1 MSPRDLF
8 GAALRGLGANKMRSL
23 LTMLGVAIGVGAV
36 IVLVAVGNGSG
47 KAVQSRLEAMGTN
60 LLTVS
65 TTGGGG
71 GGGFQRGQAG
81 PAAQQYSLTLND
93 AAALADDRLAPDVA
107 AVAPVMTSTGT
118 ATNGDVS
125 YTISQVIGTTPEYM
139 PATNTP
145 VGTGAS
151 FTQQDVDTSQRVIL
165 LGQTAATEL
174 FGRANAAVGQTMKLG
189 AVDFTVLGVLASKD
203 STGFNDPNATAIVPI
218 NTLRATQAGYGPLS
232 QIVVQAA
239 DKDKVDTA
247 QAEVT
252 QLLTARHQVPA
263 TTTSPFRITNSA
275 QILQTSQDTAATFTA
290 LLATVAAISLIVGG
304 IGVTNIML
312 VTVTERT
319 REIGIRKALGAR
331 RRAIL
336 GQFLIEAT
344 MLSLLGGAV
353 GVVAALIVSQFQLAG
368 VQPVLV
374 PSSILLAFGVSAA
387 VGLFFGSMP
396 AHRAAGLRPIDAL
409 RHE

>member
-1 MSPRDLF
+1 MSPRDLM
-8 GAALRGLGANKMRSL
+8 GAALRGLTANKLRSL
-23 LTMLGVAIGVGAV
+23 LTVLGVSIGVGAV

-47 KAVQSRLEAMGTN
+47 KAVQDRLEAMGTN

-71 GGGFQRGQAG
+71 GFLRGQAG
-81 PAAQQYSLTLND
+81 PANQQYSLTLDD
-93 AAALADDRLAPDVA
+93 ATALADKNLAPDISS
-107 AVAPVMTSTGT
+107 VAPVMTSSGT
-118 ATNGDVS
+118 ATNGDTS
-125 YTISQVIGTTPEYM
+125 YTVNQVIGTTPMYM

-145 VGTGAS
+145 VQIGSS
-151 FTQQDVDTSQRVIL
+151 FTQADVDTSQRVIL

-174 FGRANAAVGQTMKLG
+174 FTRPASAVGQTIKLG

-218 NTLRATQAGYGPLS
+218 STLRATQAGYGALN

-239 DKDKVDTA
+239 GQDRVDTA

-252 QLLTARHQVPA
+252 ELLTARHQVPA
-263 TTTSPFRITNSA
+263 EETSPFRITNSA

-290 LLATVAAISLIVGG
+290 LLATVAAISLVVGG

-331 RRAIL
+331 RRTIL

-344 MLSLLGGAV
+344 LLSLIGGAV
-353 GVVAALIVSQFQLAG
+353 GVGAALIVTRFQLAG

-374 PSSILLAFGVSAA
+374 PSSIGLALGVSAA

>member
-107 AVAPVMTSTGT
+107 AVAPVMTSSGT

-174 FGRANAAVGQTMKLG
+174 FGRANSAVGQTIKLG

-218 NTLRATQAGYGPLS
+218 NTLRAAQAGYGPLS
-232 QIVVQAA
+232 QIVIQAA

-331 RRAIL
+331 KRAIL

-344 MLSLLGGAV
+344 LLSLLGGAV
-353 GVVAALIVSQFQLAG
+353 GVIAALIVSRFQLAG

>member
-1 MSPRDLF
+1 MSPRDLM
-8 GAALRGLGANKMRSL
+8 GAALRGLTANKLRSL
-23 LTMLGVAIGVGAV
+23 LTVLGVSIGVGAV

-47 KAVQSRLEAMGTN
+47 KAVQARLEAMGTN

-71 GGGFQRGQAG
+71 GFLRGQAG
-81 PAAQQYSLTLND
+81 PASQQYSLTLND
-93 AAALADDRLAPDVA
+93 ASALADKRLAPDVA
-107 AVAPVMTSTGT
+107 SVAPVMTSSGT
-118 ATNGDVS
+118 ATNGDTS
-125 YTISQVIGTTPEYM
+125 YTVNQVIGTTPDYL

-145 VGTGAS
+145 VQIGQS
-151 FTQQDVDTSQRVIL
+151 FTQEDVDTSQRVIL
-165 LGQTAATEL
+165 LGQTAAIEL
-174 FGRANAAVGQTMKLG
+174 FTRPATAVGQTIKLG
-189 AVDFTVLGVLASKD
+189 AVDFTVRGVLASKD

-218 NTLRATQAGYGPLS
+218 TTLRATQAGYGALN

-239 DKDKVDTA
+239 DKDRVDTA

-263 TTTSPFRITNSA
+263 DQTSPFRITNSA

-290 LLATVAAISLIVGG
+290 LLATVAAISLVVGG

-331 RRAIL
+331 RRTIL

-344 MLSLLGGAV
+344 LLSLIGGAV
-353 GVVAALIVSQFQLAG
+353 GVAVALIVTRFQLAG

-374 PSSILLAFGVSAA
+374 PSSIGLALGVSAA

>member
-1 MSPRDLF
+1 MSPRDLM
-8 GAALRGLGANKMRSL
+8 GAALRGLSANKLRSL
-23 LTMLGVAIGVGAV
+23 LTVLGVSIGVGAV
-36 IVLVAVGNGSG
+36 IVLIAVGNGSG
-47 KAVQSRLEAMGTN
+47 KAVQDRLEAMGTN

-65 TTGGGG
+65 TTGG

-81 PAAQQYSLTLND
+81 PAAQQYSLTLAD
-93 AAALADDRLAPDVA
+93 ATALADNRLAPDVA
-107 AVAPVMTSTGT
+107 AVAPVMTSSGT
-118 ATNGDVS
+118 ATSGDTS
-125 YTISQVIGTTPEYM
+125 YTVNQVIGTTPEYM

-145 VGTGAS
+145 VGTGES
-151 FTQQDVDTSQRVIL
+151 FTQEDVDTSQRVIL
-165 LGQTAATEL
+165 LGQTTATEL
-174 FGRANAAVGQTMKLG
+174 FTRPASAVGQTIKLG
-189 AVDFTVLGVLASKD
+189 AVDFVVRGVLASKD

-218 NTLRATQAGYGPLS
+218 TTLRATQAGYGPLS

-239 DKDKVDTA
+239 DSTRVDTA

-252 QLLTARHQVPA
+252 ELLTARHQVPA
-263 TTTSPFRITNSA
+263 NQTSPFRITNSA

-290 LLATVAAISLIVGG
+290 LLATVAAISLVVGG

-331 RRAIL
+331 RRTIL

-344 MLSLLGGAV
+344 LLSLIGGAV
-353 GVVAALIVSQFQLAG
+353 GVGAALILTRFQLAG
-368 VQPVLV
+368 VEPVLV
-374 PSSILLAFGVSAA
+374 PSSIGLALGVSAA

>member
-8 GAALRGLGANKMRSL
+8 GAAMRGLGANKLRSL
-23 LTMLGVAIGVGAV
+23 LTVLGVSIGVGAV

-47 KAVQSRLEAMGTN
+47 KAVQDRLEAMGTN

-71 GGGFQRGQAG
+71 GFMRGQAG
-81 PAAQQYSLTLND
+81 PSAQQYALTMDD
-93 AAALADDRLAPDVA
+93 AQALADKQLAPDVA
-107 AVAPVMTSTGT
+107 SVAPVMTSTGT
-118 ATNGDVS
+118 ATNGDTS
-125 YTISQVIGTTPEYM
+125 YTVNQVIGTTPEYL

-145 VGTGAS
+145 IESGQT
-151 FTQQDVDTSQRVIL
+151 FTQQDVDTSQRVVL

-174 FGRANAAVGQTMKLG
+174 FGRPGSAVGQTIKLG
-189 AVDFTVLGVLASKD
+189 SVDFAVLGVLASKD
-203 STGFNDPNATAIVPI
+203 STGFSDPNAAVVVPI
-218 NTLRATQAGYGPLS
+218 STLRATQAGYGALN

-239 DKDKVDTA
+239 GKDRVDVA

-252 QLLTARHQVPA
+252 QLLTARHEVPA
-263 TTTSPFRITNSA
+263 DQTSPFRITNSA

-331 RRAIL
+331 RQAIL

-344 MLSLLGGAV
+344 LLSLIGGAV
-353 GVVAALIVSQFQLAG
+353 GVGAALIVSRFELAG

-374 PSSILLAFGVSAA
+374 PSSIALAFGVSAA

>member
-8 GAALRGLGANKMRSL
+8 GAALRGLSANKLRSL
-23 LTMLGVAIGVGAV
+23 LTVLGVSIGVGAV

-47 KAVQSRLEAMGTN
+47 KAVQDRLEAMGTN

-71 GGGFQRGQAG
+71 GFQRGQAG
-81 PAAQQYSLTLND
+81 PSAQQYSLTLED
-93 AAALADDRLAPDVA
+93 VAALGDENLAPDVA
-107 AVAPVMTSTGT
+107 SVAPVMTSSGT
-118 ATNGDVS
+118 ATSGDTS
-125 YTISQVIGTTPEYM
+125 YTVNQVIGTTPEYM

-145 VGTGAS
+145 VELGQS

-174 FGRANAAVGQTMKLG
+174 FGRPGTAVGQTIKLG
-189 AVDFTVLGVLASKD
+189 AVDFVVRGVLASKD
-203 STGFNDPNATAIVPI
+203 STGFSDPNATAIVPI
-218 NTLRATQAGYGPLS
+218 STLRATQAGYGALN

-239 DKDKVDTA
+239 DKDRVDLA

-252 QLLTARHQVPA
+252 QLLTARHDVSADQ
-263 TTTSPFRITNSA
+263 TSPFRITNSA

-290 LLATVAAISLIVGG
+290 LLATVAAISLVVGG

-331 RRAIL
+331 RRTIL

-344 MLSLLGGAV
+344 LLSLIGGAV
-353 GVVAALIVSQFQLAG
+353 GVGAALILTRFQLAG

-374 PSSILLAFGVSAA
+374 PSSIALALGVSAA

>member
-1 MSPRDLF
+1 MSPRDLM
-8 GAALRGLGANKMRSL
+8 GAALRGLTANKLRSL
-23 LTMLGVAIGVGAV
+23 LTVLGVSIGVGAV

-47 KAVQSRLEAMGTN
+47 KAVQQRLEAMGTN

-71 GGGFQRGQAG
+71 GFLRGRAG
-81 PAAQQYSLTLND
+81 PANQQYSLTLDD
-93 AAALADDRLAPDVA
+93 AAALADKRLAPDISS
-107 AVAPVMTSTGT
+107 VAPVMTSTGT
-118 ATNGDVS
+118 ATNGDTS
-125 YTISQVIGTTPEYM
+125 YTVDQVIGTTPQYL

-145 VGTGAS
+145 VQTGQS

-165 LGQTAATEL
+165 LGQTAASEL
-174 FGRANAAVGQTMKLG
+174 FGRPASAVGQTIKLG
-189 AVDFTVLGVLASKD
+189 AVDFVVRGVLASKD

-218 NTLRATQAGYGPLS
+218 NTLRATQAGYGALN

-239 DKDKVDTA
+239 DEDRVDTA

-252 QLLTARHQVPA
+252 QLLTARHEVPVDE
-263 TTTSPFRITNSA
+263 TSPFRITNSA

-290 LLATVAAISLIVGG
+290 LLATVAAISLVVGG

-331 RRAIL
+331 RRTIL

-344 MLSLLGGAV
+344 LLSLIGGAV
-353 GVVAALIVSQFQLAG
+353 GVAVALIVTRFQLAG

-374 PSSILLAFGVSAA
+374 PSSIGLALGVSAA

>member
-1 MSPRDLF
+1 MSPRDLM
-8 GAALRGLGANKMRSL
+8 GAALRGLTANKLRSL
-23 LTMLGVAIGVGAV
+23 LTVLGVSIGVGAV

-47 KAVQSRLEAMGTN
+47 KAVQDRLEAMGTN

-71 GGGFQRGQAG
+71 GFVRGQAG
-81 PAAQQYSLTLND
+81 PANQQYSLTLDD
-93 AAALADDRLAPDVA
+93 AAALADKNLAPDIA
-107 AVAPVMTSTGT
+107 SVAPVMTSSGT
-118 ATNGDVS
+118 ATNGDTS
-125 YTISQVIGTTPEYM
+125 YTVNQVIGTTPAYM

-145 VGTGAS
+145 VQIGSS
-151 FTQQDVDTSQRVIL
+151 FTQADVDTSQRVIL

-174 FGRANAAVGQTMKLG
+174 FTRPASAVGQTIKLG

-218 NTLRATQAGYGPLS
+218 TTLRATQAGYGALN

-239 DKDKVDTA
+239 GQDRVDTA

-263 TTTSPFRITNSA
+263 TETSPFRITNSA

-290 LLATVAAISLIVGG
+290 LLATVAAISLVVGG

-331 RRAIL
+331 RRTIL

-344 MLSLLGGAV
+344 LLSLIGGAV
-353 GVVAALIVSQFQLAG
+353 GVGAALIVTRFQLAG
-368 VQPVLV
+368 VEPALV
-374 PSSILLAFGVSAA
+374 PSSIGLALGVSAA

>member
-1 MSPRDLF
+1 MSPRDLM
-8 GAALRGLGANKMRSL
+8 GAALRGLTANKLRSL
-23 LTMLGVAIGVGAV
+23 LTVLGVSIGVGAV

-47 KAVQSRLEAMGTN
+47 KAVQDRLEAMGTN

-71 GGGFQRGQAG
+71 GFVRGQAG
-81 PAAQQYSLTLND
+81 PANQQYSLTLDD
-93 AAALADDRLAPDVA
+93 AAALTDKNLAPDVSS
-107 AVAPVMTSTGT
+107 VAPVMTSSGT
-118 ATNGDVS
+118 ATNGDTS
-125 YTISQVIGTTPEYM
+125 YTVNQVIGTTPAYL

-145 VGTGAS
+145 VQIGSS
-151 FTQQDVDTSQRVIL
+151 FTQADVDGSRRVIL

-174 FGRANAAVGQTMKLG
+174 FTRPANAVGQTIKLG

-218 NTLRATQAGYGPLS
+218 NTLRATQAGYGALS

-239 DKDKVDTA
+239 GQDRVDAA

-263 TTTSPFRITNSA
+263 TETSPFRITNSA

-290 LLATVAAISLIVGG
+290 LLATVAAISLVVGG

-331 RRAIL
+331 RRTVL

-344 MLSLLGGAV
+344 LLSLIGGAV
-353 GVVAALIVSQFQLAG
+353 GVGAALIVTRFQLAG

-374 PSSILLAFGVSAA
+374 PSSIGLALGVSAA

>member
-23 LTMLGVAIGVGAV
+23 LTVLGVAIGVGAV

-47 KAVQSRLEAMGTN
+47 KAVQQRLEAMGTN

-71 GGGFQRGQAG
+71 GFQRGQAG
-81 PAAQQYSLTLND
+81 PSAQQYSLTMAD
-93 AAALADDRLAPDVA
+93 ATALADKRLAPDVA

-118 ATNGDVS
+118 ATHGDVS
-125 YTISQVIGTTPEYM
+125 YTINQVIGTTPGYL

-145 VGTGAS
+145 VGTGQA
-151 FTQQDVDTSQRVIL
+151 FTQQDVDGSQRVIL

-174 FGRANAAVGQTMKLG
+174 FGRANAAVGQTIKLG

-203 STGFNDPNATAIVPI
+203 TTGFNDPNATAIVPI
-218 NTLRATQAGYGPLS
+218 STLRATQAGYGALS
-232 QIVVQAA
+232 QIVIQAA
-239 DKDKVDTA
+239 DKTTVSTA

-252 QLLTARHQVPA
+252 QLLTARHHVPA

-344 MLSLLGGAV
+344 LLSLIGGAV
-353 GVVAALIVSQFQLAG
+353 GVIAALIISRFQLAG

-374 PSSILLAFGVSAA
+374 PSSIALAFGVSAA

>member
-1 MSPRDLF
+1 MSPRDLM
-8 GAALRGLGANKMRSL
+8 GAALRGLNANKLRSL
-23 LTMLGVAIGVGAV
+23 LTILGVSIGVGAV

-71 GGGFQRGQAG
+71 GFLRGQAG
-81 PAAQQYSLTLND
+81 PSAQQYSLTLDD
-93 AAALADDRLAPDVA
+93 AGALADQRLAPDVS
-107 AVAPVMTSTGT
+107 AVAPVMTSSGT
-118 ATNGDVS
+118 ATNGDTS
-125 YTISQVIGTTPEYM
+125 YTVNQVIGTTPTYL

-145 VGTGAS
+145 VQLGQS

-174 FGRANAAVGQTMKLG
+174 FTRPASAVGQTIKLG
-189 AVDFTVLGVLASKD
+189 AVDFVVRGVLASKD
-203 STGFNDPNATAIVPI
+203 STGFTDPNATAIVPI
-218 NTLRATQAGYGPLS
+218 STLRATQAGYGPLN

-239 DKDKVDTA
+239 NENRVDTA

-263 TTTSPFRITNSA
+263 SQTSPFRITNSA
-275 QILQTSQDTAATFTA
+275 QILQTSQDTAKTFTA
-290 LLATVAAISLIVGG
+290 LLATVAAISLLVGG

-331 RRAIL
+331 RRTIL

-344 MLSLLGGAV
+344 LLSLIGGAV
-353 GVVAALIVSQFQLAG
+353 GVAVALMVTRFQLAG
-368 VQPVLV
+368 VQPALV
-374 PSSILLAFGVSAA
+374 PSSIGLALGVSAA

>member
-1 MSPRDLF
+1 MSPRDLM
-8 GAALRGLGANKMRSL
+8 GAALRGLTANKLRSL
-23 LTMLGVAIGVGAV
+23 LTVLGVSIGVGAV

-47 KAVQSRLEAMGTN
+47 KAVQDRLEAMGTN

-65 TTGGGG
+65 TTGGG

-81 PAAQQYSLTLND
+81 PAAQQYSLTLDD
-93 AAALADDRLAPDVA
+93 AAALADARLAPDVS
-107 AVAPVMTSTGT
+107 AVAPVMTSSGAT
-118 ATNGDVS
+118 ATNGDTS
-125 YTISQVIGTTPEYM
+125 YTVSQVIGTTPEYM

-151 FTQQDVDTSQRVIL
+151 FTQEDVDTSQRVIL
-165 LGQTAATEL
+165 LGQTTATEL
-174 FGRANAAVGQTMKLG
+174 FTRPASAVGQTIKLG
-189 AVDFTVLGVLASKD
+189 AVDFVVRGVLASKD
-203 STGFNDPNATAIVPI
+203 STGFNDPNATAIMPI
-218 NTLRATQAGYGPLS
+218 STLRATQAGYGALS
-232 QIVVQAA
+232 QIVVQASA
-239 DKDKVDTA
+239 TDRVDIA

-252 QLLTARHQVPA
+252 QLLAARHQVPA
-263 TTTSPFRITNSA
+263 TETSPFRITNSA

-290 LLATVAAISLIVGG
+290 LLATVAAISLVVGG

-331 RRAIL
+331 RRTIL

-344 MLSLLGGAV
+344 LLSLIGGAV
-353 GVVAALIVSQFQLAG
+353 GVGAALIVTRFQLAG

-374 PSSILLAFGVSAA
+374 PSSIGLALGVSAA

>member
-8 GAALRGLGANKMRSL
+8 GAALRGLSANKLRSL
-23 LTMLGVAIGVGAV
+23 LTVLGVSIGVGAV

-47 KAVQSRLEAMGTN
+47 KAVQARLEAMGTN

-71 GGGFQRGQAG
+71 GFLRGQAG
-81 PAAQQYSLTLND
+81 PSAQQYSLTLQD
-93 AAALADDRLAPDVA
+93 AAAIADKRLAPDVA
-107 AVAPVMTSTGT
+107 AVAPVMTSSGT
-118 ATNGDVS
+118 ATSGDTS
-125 YTISQVIGTTPEYM
+125 YTVNQVIGTTPEYL

-145 VGTGAS
+145 VENGRS

-174 FGRANAAVGQTMKLG
+174 FGRPARAVGQTIKLG
-189 AVDFTVLGVLASKD
+189 AVDFAVLGVLASKD
-203 STGFNDPNATAIVPI
+203 STGFFDPNATVIVPI
-218 NTLRATQAGYGPLS
+218 TTLRATQAGYGALN

-239 DKDKVDTA
+239 DRDRVDTA

-252 QLLTARHQVPA
+252 QLLAARHQVP
-263 TTTSPFRITNSA
+263 TDQTSPYRITNSA
-275 QILQTSQDTAATFTA
+275 QILQTSQDTAKTFTA
-290 LLATVAAISLIVGG
+290 LLATVAAISLVVGG

-331 RRAIL
+331 RRTIL

-344 MLSLLGGAV
+344 LLSLIGGAV
-353 GVVAALIVSQFQLAG
+353 GVVAALVITRFQLAG
-368 VQPVLV
+368 IQPVLV
-374 PSSILLAFGVSAA
+374 PSSIALALGVSAA

>member
-8 GAALRGLGANKMRSL
+8 GAALRGLSANKLRSL
-23 LTMLGVAIGVGAV
+23 LTVLGVSIGVGAV
-36 IVLVAVGNGSG
+36 IILVAVGNGSG
-47 KAVQSRLEAMGTN
+47 KAVQERLEAMGTN

-65 TTGGGG
+65 TSGG
-71 GGGFQRGQAG
+71 GGGFLRGQAG
-81 PAAQQYSLTLND
+81 PSAQQYSLTLED
-93 AAALADDRLAPDVA
+93 AAAIADKRLAPDVA
-107 AVAPVMTSTGT
+107 AVAPVMTSSGT
-118 ATNGDVS
+118 ATSGDTS
-125 YTISQVIGTTPEYM
+125 YTVNQVIGTTPAYL

-145 VGTGAS
+145 VENGRS

-174 FGRANAAVGQTMKLG
+174 FGRPARAVGQSIKLG
-189 AVDFTVLGVLASKD
+189 AVDFAVLGVLASKD
-203 STGFNDPNATAIVPI
+203 STGFFDPNATAIVPI
-218 NTLRATQAGYGPLS
+218 TTLRATQAGYGALN

-239 DKDKVDTA
+239 DKDRVDTA

-263 TTTSPFRITNSA
+263 EETSPFRITNSA

-290 LLATVAAISLIVGG
+290 LLATVAAISLVVGG

-331 RRAIL
+331 RRTIL

-344 MLSLLGGAV
+344 LLSLIGGAV
-353 GVVAALIVSQFQLAG
+353 GVGAALIVTRFQLAG

-374 PSSILLAFGVSAA
+374 PSSIGLALGVSAA

>member
-8 GAALRGLGANKMRSL
+8 GAALRGLGANKLRSL
-23 LTMLGVAIGVGAV
+23 LTVLGVSIGVGAV

-47 KAVQSRLEAMGTN
+47 KAVQDRLEAMGTN
-60 LLTVS
+60 LLSVS
-65 TTGGGG
+65 TTGGA
-71 GGGFQRGQAG
+71 GGFQRGQAG
-81 PAAQQYSLTLND
+81 PSAQQYSLTLED
-93 AAALADDRLAPDVA
+93 AAALADKRLAPDVA
-107 AVAPVMTSTGT
+107 SVAPVMTSSGT

-125 YTISQVIGTTPEYM
+125 YTVNQVIGTTPDYL

-145 VGTGAS
+145 VQIGRS
-151 FTQQDVDTSQRVIL
+151 FTQADVDSSQRVIL

-174 FGRANAAVGQTMKLG
+174 FTRPATAVGQTIKLG
-189 AVDFTVLGVLASKD
+189 AVDFVVLGVLASKD
-203 STGFNDPNATAIVPI
+203 STGFSDPNATAIVPI
-218 NTLRATQAGYGPLS
+218 STLRATQVGYGSLN

-239 DKDKVDTA
+239 DKDRVDVA

-252 QLLTARHQVPA
+252 ELLTARHQVPA
-263 TTTSPFRITNSA
+263 DETSPFRITNSA
-275 QILQTSQDTAATFTA
+275 QILQTSQDTAQTFTA
-290 LLATVAAISLIVGG
+290 LLATVAAISLVVGG

-331 RRAIL
+331 RRTIL

-344 MLSLLGGAV
+344 LLSLIGGAV
-353 GVVAALIVSQFQLAG
+353 GVGAALIVSRFQLAG

-374 PSSILLAFGVSAA
+374 PSSIALALGVSAA

>member
-1 MSPRDLF
+1 MTPRDLL
-8 GAALRGLGANKMRSL
+8 GAALRGLTSNKLRSL
-23 LTMLGVAIGVGAV
+23 LTVLGVSIGVGAV

-47 KAVQSRLEAMGTN
+47 KAVQDRLEAMGTN

-71 GGGFQRGQAG
+71 GFLRGQAG
-81 PAAQQYSLTLND
+81 PSNQQYSLSLDD
-93 AAALADDRLAPDVA
+93 AAALQDKRLAPDIA
-107 AVAPVMTSTGT
+107 SVAPVMTSSGT
-118 ATNGDVS
+118 ATNGDTS
-125 YTISQVIGTTPEYM
+125 YTVNQVIGTTPAYL

-145 VGTGAS
+145 VQLGQS
-151 FTQQDVDTSQRVIL
+151 FTQQDVDNSDRVIL

-174 FGRANAAVGQTMKLG
+174 FGRPATAVGRTIKLG
-189 AVDFTVLGVLASKD
+189 AVDFVVRGVLASKD
-203 STGFNDPNATAIVPI
+203 STGFSDPNATAIVPI
-218 NTLRATQAGYGPLS
+218 NTLRATQAGYGALN

-239 DKDKVDTA
+239 DKDRVDVA

-263 TTTSPFRITNSA
+263 TETSPFRIQNSA

-290 LLATVAAISLIVGG
+290 LLATVAAISLVVGG

-331 RRAIL
+331 RRTIL

-344 MLSLLGGAV
+344 LLSLIGGAV
-353 GVVAALIVSQFQLAG
+353 GVAAALIVTRFQLAG
-368 VQPVLV
+368 TQPVLV
-374 PSSILLAFGVSAA
+374 PSSIGLALGVSAA

>member
-47 KAVQSRLEAMGTN
+47 KAVQDRLEAMGTN

-65 TTGGGG
+65 TSGG

-81 PAAQQYSLTLND
+81 PAAQQYSLTLDD
-93 AAALADDRLAPDVA
+93 AAALADNRLAPDVA
-107 AVAPVMTSTGT
+107 AVAPVMTSNGT
-118 ATNGDVS
+118 ATSGDVS
-125 YTISQVIGTTPEYM
+125 YTINQVIGTTPEYL

-145 VGTGAS
+145 VSTGAS
-151 FTQQDVDTSQRVIL
+151 FTKQDVDGSRRVIL

-174 FGRANAAVGQTMKLG
+174 FGRANAAVGQTIKLG

-218 NTLRATQAGYGPLS
+218 STLRATQAGYGPLN

-263 TTTSPFRITNSA
+263 TTTSPYRITNSA

-344 MLSLLGGAV
+344 LLSLLGGTV
-353 GVVAALIVSQFQLAG
+353 GVIAALVVSRFQLAG

-374 PSSILLAFGVSAA
+374 PSSIALAFGVSAA

>member
-1 MSPRDLF
+1 MSPRDLM
-8 GAALRGLGANKMRSL
+8 GAALRGLNANKLRSL
-23 LTMLGVAIGVGAV
+23 LTILGVSIGVGAV

-71 GGGFQRGQAG
+71 GFLRGQAG
-81 PAAQQYSLTLND
+81 PSAQQYSLTLDD
-93 AAALADDRLAPDVA
+93 AGALADQRLAPDVS
-107 AVAPVMTSTGT
+107 AVAPVMTSSGT
-118 ATNGDVS
+118 ATNGDTS
-125 YTISQVIGTTPEYM
+125 YTVNQMIGTTPTYL

-145 VGTGAS
+145 VQLGQS
-151 FTQQDVDTSQRVIL
+151 FTQRDVDTSQRVIL

-174 FGRANAAVGQTMKLG
+174 FTRPASAVGQTIKLG
-189 AVDFTVLGVLASKD
+189 AVDFVVRGVLASKD
-203 STGFNDPNATAIVPI
+203 STGFTDPNATAIVPI
-218 NTLRATQAGYGPLS
+218 STLRATQAGYGPLN

-239 DKDKVDTA
+239 NENRVDTA

-263 TTTSPFRITNSA
+263 SQTSPFRITNSA
-275 QILQTSQDTAATFTA
+275 QILQTSQDTAKTFTA
-290 LLATVAAISLIVGG
+290 LLATVAAISLLVGG

-331 RRAIL
+331 RRTIL

-344 MLSLLGGAV
+344 LLSLIGGAV
-353 GVVAALIVSQFQLAG
+353 GVAVALIVTRFQLAG
-368 VQPVLV
+368 VQPALV
-374 PSSILLAFGVSAA
+374 PSSIGLALGVSAA

>member
-1 MSPRDLF
+1 MTPRDLM
-8 GAALRGLGANKMRSL
+8 GAALRGLTANKLRSL
-23 LTMLGVAIGVGAV
+23 LTVLGVSIGVGAV

-71 GGGFQRGQAG
+71 GFVRGQAG
-81 PAAQQYSLTLND
+81 PASQQYSLTLDD
-93 AAALADDRLAPDVA
+93 AAALADKSLAPDVSS
-107 AVAPVMTSTGT
+107 VAPVMTSTGT
-118 ATNGDVS
+118 ATNGDTS
-125 YTISQVIGTTPEYM
+125 YTVNQVIGTTPAYM

-145 VGTGAS
+145 VQIGSA
-151 FTQQDVDTSQRVIL
+151 FTQADVDTSQRVIL

-174 FGRANAAVGQTMKLG
+174 FTRPASAVGQTIKLG

-203 STGFNDPNATAIVPI
+203 STGFNDPNATAVVPI
-218 NTLRATQAGYGPLS
+218 STLRATQAGYGALS

-239 DKDKVDTA
+239 GQERVDTA

-263 TTTSPFRITNSA
+263 TETSPFRITNSA

-290 LLATVAAISLIVGG
+290 LLATVAAISLVVGG

-331 RRAIL
+331 RRTIL

-344 MLSLLGGAV
+344 LLSLIGGAV
-353 GVVAALIVSQFQLAG
+353 GVGAALIVTRFQLAG

-374 PSSILLAFGVSAA
+374 PSSIGLALGVSAA

>member
-1 MSPRDLF
+1 MSPRDLM
-8 GAALRGLGANKMRSL
+8 GAALRGLTSNKLRSL
-23 LTMLGVAIGVGAV
+23 LTVLGVSIGVGAV

-47 KAVQSRLEAMGTN
+47 KAVQQRLEAMGTN

-71 GGGFQRGQAG
+71 GFLRGQAG
-81 PAAQQYSLTLND
+81 PANQQYSLTLTD
-93 AAALADDRLAPDVA
+93 ASALADKRLAPDVSS
-107 AVAPVMTSTGT
+107 VAPVMTSSGT
-118 ATNGDVS
+118 ATNGDTS
-125 YTISQVIGTTPEYM
+125 YSVNQVIGTTPEYL

-145 VGTGAS
+145 VQLGRS
-151 FTQQDVDTSQRVIL
+151 FTQADVDTFQRVIL

-174 FGRANAAVGQTMKLG
+174 FTRPATAVGQTIKLG

-203 STGFNDPNATAIVPI
+203 STGFNDPNSTAIVPI
-218 NTLRATQAGYGPLS
+218 STLRATQAGYGALN
-232 QIVVQAA
+232 QIVVQAT
-239 DKDKVDTA
+239 DKDRVDTA

-252 QLLTARHQVPA
+252 ELLAARHEVPA
-263 TTTSPFRITNSA
+263 NQTSPFRITNSA

-290 LLATVAAISLIVGG
+290 LLATVAAISLVVGG

-331 RRAIL
+331 RRTVL

-344 MLSLLGGAV
+344 LLSLIGGAL
-353 GVVAALIVSQFQLAG
+353 GVAAALVVTRFQLAG

-374 PSSILLAFGVSAA
+374 PSSIGLALGVSAA

>member
-8 GAALRGLGANKMRSL
+8 GAALRGLGANKLRSL
-23 LTMLGVAIGVGAV
+23 LTVLGVSIGVGAV

-47 KAVQSRLEAMGTN
+47 KAVQDRLEAMGTN

-71 GGGFQRGQAG
+71 GFLRGQAG
-81 PAAQQYSLTLND
+81 PSAQQYSLTIAD
-93 AAALADDRLAPDVA
+93 ADALSDERLAPDVA
-107 AVAPVMTSTGT
+107 AVAPVMTSSGT
-118 ATNGDVS
+118 ATNGDTS
-125 YTISQVIGTTPEYM
+125 YTVNQVIGTTPEYL

-145 VGTGAS
+145 VANGRA
-151 FTQQDVDTSQRVIL
+151 FTQQDVDTTQRVVL

-174 FGRANAAVGQTMKLG
+174 FGRPAAAVGQTIKLG
-189 AVDFTVLGVLASKD
+189 AVDFAVLGVLASKD
-203 STGFNDPNATAIVPI
+203 TSGFTDPNATVIVPI
-218 NTLRATQAGYGPLS
+218 STLRATQAGYGALS
-232 QIVVQAA
+232 QIVIQAA
-239 DKDKVDTA
+239 GKDKVDTA

-263 TTTSPFRITNSA
+263 TQTSPFRITNSA

-331 RRAIL
+331 RRTIL

-344 MLSLLGGAV
+344 LLSLIGGAV
-353 GVVAALIVSQFQLAG
+353 GVVAALVVSQFQLAG

-374 PSSILLAFGVSAA
+374 PSSIALAFGVSAA

>member
-1 MSPRDLF
+1 MSPRDLM
-8 GAALRGLGANKMRSL
+8 GAALRGLTANKLRSL
-23 LTMLGVAIGVGAV
+23 LTVLGVSIGVGAV

-47 KAVQSRLEAMGTN
+47 KAVQARLEAMGTN

-71 GGGFQRGQAG
+71 GFLRGQAG
-81 PAAQQYSLTLND
+81 PASQQYSLTLND
-93 AAALADDRLAPDVA
+93 AAALADKRLAPDVA
-107 AVAPVMTSTGT
+107 SVAPVMTSSGT
-118 ATNGDVS
+118 ATNGDTS
-125 YTISQVIGTTPEYM
+125 YTVNQVIGTTPDYL

-145 VGTGAS
+145 VQIGQS
-151 FTQQDVDTSQRVIL
+151 FTQEDVDTSQRVIL
-165 LGQTAATEL
+165 LGQTAAIEL
-174 FGRANAAVGQTMKLG
+174 FTRPATAVGQTIKLG
-189 AVDFTVLGVLASKD
+189 AVDFTVRGVLASKD

-218 NTLRATQAGYGPLS
+218 TTLRATQAGYGALN

-239 DKDKVDTA
+239 DKDRVDTA

-263 TTTSPFRITNSA
+263 DQTSPFRITNSA

-290 LLATVAAISLIVGG
+290 LLATVAAISLVVGG

-331 RRAIL
+331 RRTIL

-344 MLSLLGGAV
+344 LLSLIGGAV
-353 GVVAALIVSQFQLAG
+353 GVAVALIVTRFQLAG

-374 PSSILLAFGVSAA
+374 PSSIGLALGVSAA

>member
-1 MSPRDLF
+1 MSIRDLV
-8 GAALRGLGANKMRSL
+8 GSALRGLTANKLRSL
-23 LTMLGVAIGVGAV
+23 LTVLGVAIGVGAV

-47 KAVQSRLEAMGTN
+47 KAVQDRLEAMGTN

-71 GGGFQRGQAG
+71 GGFFRGQAG
-81 PAAQQYSLTLND
+81 PSAQQYSLTMAD
-93 AAALADDRLAPDVA
+93 AEALADRRLAPDVA
-107 AVAPVMTSTGT
+107 AVAPVMTSSGT
-118 ATNGDVS
+118 ATNGDTS
-125 YTISQVIGTTPEYM
+125 YTVNQILGTTPEYL

-145 VGTGAS
+145 VGLGSS
-151 FTQQDVDTSQRVIL
+151 FTAQDVEDGRRVAL

-174 FGRANAAVGQTMKLG
+174 FGRAAQAVGQTIRLG
-189 AVDFTVLGVLASKD
+189 SVDHVVLGVLASKD
-203 STGFNDPNATAIVPI
+203 STGFSDPNSVVVVPI
-218 NTLRATQAGYGPLS
+218 STLRATQAGYGALS
-232 QIVVQAA
+232 QIVVQAV
-239 DKDKVDTA
+239 DRTKVDAA

-252 QLLTARHQVPA
+252 QLLAARHQVSA
-263 TTTSPFRITNSA
+263 TTASPFRITNSA
-275 QILQTSQDTAATFTA
+275 QILATSEETAETFTA

-319 REIGIRKALGAR
+319 REIGIRKALGAPR
-331 RRAIL
+331 RVIL
-336 GQFLIEAT
+336 SQFLLEAT
-344 MLSLLGGAV
+344 LLSLVGGAV
-353 GVVAALIVSQFQLAG
+353 GVGAALIVSRFELAG

-374 PSSILLAFGVSAA
+374 PSSIALAFGVSAA

-396 AHRAAGLRPIDAL
+396 AHRAAGLRPIEAL

>member
-1 MSPRDLF
+1 MSPRDLV
-8 GAALRGLGANKMRSL
+8 GSALRGLTANKLRSL
-23 LTMLGVAIGVGAV
+23 LTVLGVAIGVSAV

-47 KAVQSRLEAMGTN
+47 KAVQDRLEAMGIN

-65 TTGGGG
+65 TTGA
-71 GGGFQRGQAG
+71 GGGFVRGQAG
-81 PAAQQYSLTLND
+81 PSAQQYSLTLAD
-93 AAALADDRLAPDVA
+93 AEALRDQRLVPDVA
-107 AVAPVMTSTGT
+107 TVAPVMTSSGT
-118 ATNGDVS
+118 ATNGDTS
-125 YTISQVIGTTPEYM
+125 YTVNQILGTTPEYL

-145 VGTGAS
+145 VSLGAA
-151 FTQQDVDTSQRVIL
+151 FTAQDVTDGTRVAL
-165 LGQTAATEL
+165 LGQTAASEL
-174 FGRANAAVGQTMKLG
+174 FGRAATAVGQTIKLG
-189 AVDFTVLGVLASKD
+189 SVDYVVLGVLASKD
-203 STGFNDPNATAIVPI
+203 TTGFNDPNATVIVPI
-218 NTLRATQAGYGPLS
+218 TTLRATQAGYGALS

-239 DKDKVDTA
+239 DRTRVDAA

-252 QLLTARHQVPA
+252 QLLGARHDVDP
-263 TTTSPFRITNSA
+263 TETSPFRITNSA
-275 QILQTSQDTAATFTA
+275 QILQTSEETAQTFTA
-290 LLATVAAISLIVGG
+290 LLATVAAISLLVGG

-319 REIGIRKALGAR
+319 REIGIRKALGAP

-336 GQFLIEAT
+336 GQFLLEAT
-344 MLSLLGGAV
+344 LLSMLGGAV
-353 GVVAALIVSQFQLAG
+353 GVGAALIVSRFELAG

-374 PSSILLAFGVSAA
+374 PSSIALALGVSAA

>member
-1 MSPRDLF
+1 MSPRDLLA
-8 GAALRGLGANKMRSL
+8 AALRGLTANKLRSL
-23 LTMLGVAIGVGAV
+23 LTVLSVSIGVGAV
-36 IVLVAVGNGSG
+36 IVLVAVGNGSA
-47 KAVQSRLEAMGTN
+47 KAVQDRLEAMGTN

-71 GGGFQRGQAG
+71 GFARGQAG
-81 PAAQQYSLTLND
+81 PSNQQYSLTLDD
-93 AAALADDRLAPDVA
+93 AAALGDKNLAPDVDL
-107 AVAPVMTSTGT
+107 VAPVMTSSAT
-118 ATNGDVS
+118 ATNGDTS
-125 YTISQVIGTTPEYM
+125 YTISQVIGTTPGYM

-145 VGTGAS
+145 VGTGQS
-151 FTQQDVDTSQRVIL
+151 FTQSDVDTSQRVIL

-174 FGRANAAVGQTMKLG
+174 FTRPNAAVGQTVKLG
-189 AVDFTVLGVLASKD
+189 AVDFTVVGVLASKD

-218 NTLRATQAGYGPLS
+218 TTLRATQAGYGALS

-239 DKDKVDTA
+239 GKDQVNAA
-247 QAEVT
+247 QEEVT
-252 QLLTARHQVPA
+252 ELLTARHQVPA
-263 TTTSPFRITNSA
+263 TETSPFRIQNSA

-290 LLATVAAISLIVGG
+290 LLAAVAAISLVVGG

-331 RRAIL
+331 RQTIL

-344 MLSLLGGAV
+344 LLSLLGGGV
-353 GVVAALIVSQFQLAG
+353 GVGVALIVTRFQLSG
-368 VQPVLV
+368 VQPALV
-374 PSSILLAFGVSAA
+374 PSSIGLALGVSAA

>member
-8 GAALRGLGANKMRSL
+8 GAALRGLNANKLRSL
-23 LTMLGVAIGVGAV
+23 LTVLGVAIGVGAV
-36 IVLVAVGNGSG
+36 IVLVAVGNGSA
-47 KAVQSRLEAMGTN
+47 KAVQARLEAMGTN

-71 GGGFQRGQAG
+71 GFQRGQAG
-81 PAAQQYSLTLND
+81 PSAQQYSLTLED
-93 AAALADDRLAPDVA
+93 AAALGDQNLAPDVA
-107 AVAPVMTSTGT
+107 AVAPVMTSSGT
-118 ATNGDVS
+118 ATNGDTS
-125 YTISQVIGTTPEYM
+125 YTVNQVIGTTPEYM

-145 VGTGAS
+145 VELGQS

-174 FGRANAAVGQTMKLG
+174 FTRPASAVGQTIKLG
-189 AVDFTVLGVLASKD
+189 AVDFVVRGVLASKD
-203 STGFNDPNATAIVPI
+203 STGFSDPNATAIVPI
-218 NTLRATQAGYGPLS
+218 STLRATQAGYGALN

-239 DKDKVDTA
+239 DKDRVDVA

-252 QLLTARHQVPA
+252 QLLTARHEVAASQ
-263 TTTSPFRITNSA
+263 TSPFRITNSA

-290 LLATVAAISLIVGG
+290 LLATVAAISLVVGG

-331 RRAIL
+331 RRTIL

-344 MLSLLGGAV
+344 LLSLIGGAV
-353 GVVAALIVSQFQLAG
+353 GVAAALIVTRFQLAG

-374 PSSILLAFGVSAA
+374 PSSIALALGVSAA

>member
-1 MSPRDLF
+1 MSPRDLMA
-8 GAALRGLGANKMRSL
+8 AALRGLTANKLRSL
-23 LTMLGVAIGVGAV
+23 LTVLGVSIGVGAV

-47 KAVQSRLEAMGTN
+47 KAVQDRLEAMGTN

-71 GGGFQRGQAG
+71 GFVRGQAG
-81 PAAQQYSLTLND
+81 PANQQYSLTLDD
-93 AAALADDRLAPDVA
+93 AAALADKNLAPDVA
-107 AVAPVMTSTGT
+107 SVAPVMTSSGT
-118 ATNGDVS
+118 ATNGDTS
-125 YTISQVIGTTPEYM
+125 YTVNQVIGTTPAYL

-145 VGTGAS
+145 VQLGSS
-151 FTQQDVDTSQRVIL
+151 FTQADVDASRRVIL

-174 FGRANAAVGQTMKLG
+174 FTRPASAVGQTIKLG

-218 NTLRATQAGYGPLS
+218 TTLRATQAGYGALN

-239 DKDKVDTA
+239 DQTKVDTA

-263 TTTSPFRITNSA
+263 TETSPFRITNSA

-290 LLATVAAISLIVGG
+290 LLATVAAISLVVGG

-331 RRAIL
+331 RRTIL

-344 MLSLLGGAV
+344 LLSLIGGAV
-353 GVVAALIVSQFQLAG
+353 GVGAALIVTRFQLAG

-374 PSSILLAFGVSAA
+374 PSSIGLALGVSAA

>member
-1 MSPRDLF
+1 MSPRDLI
-8 GAALRGLGANKMRSL
+8 GAALRGLTANKLRSL
-23 LTMLGVAIGVGAV
+23 LTVLGVSIGVGAV

-47 KAVQSRLEAMGTN
+47 KAVQDRLEAMGTN

-71 GGGFQRGQAG
+71 GFVRGQAG
-81 PAAQQYSLTLND
+81 PANQQYSLTLDD
-93 AAALADDRLAPDVA
+93 AAALADKNLAPDVSS
-107 AVAPVMTSTGT
+107 VAPVMTSSGT
-118 ATNGDVS
+118 ATNGDTS
-125 YTISQVIGTTPEYM
+125 YTVNQVIGTTPAYL

-145 VGTGAS
+145 VQIGSS
-151 FTQQDVDTSQRVIL
+151 FTQTDVDASRRVIL

-174 FGRANAAVGQTMKLG
+174 FTRPASAVGQTIKLG

-218 NTLRATQAGYGPLS
+218 TTLRATQAGYGALS

-239 DKDKVDTA
+239 DQGRVDTA

-263 TTTSPFRITNSA
+263 TETSPFRITNSA

-290 LLATVAAISLIVGG
+290 LLATVAAISLVVGG

-331 RRAIL
+331 RRTIL

-344 MLSLLGGAV
+344 LLSLIGGAV
-353 GVVAALIVSQFQLAG
+353 GVGAALIVTRFQLAG
-368 VQPVLV
+368 VRPVLV
-374 PSSILLAFGVSAA
+374 PSSIGLALGVSAA

>member
-1 MSPRDLF
+1 MSPRDLM
-8 GAALRGLGANKMRSL
+8 GAALRGLTANKLRSL
-23 LTMLGVAIGVGAV
+23 LTVLGVSIGVGAV
-36 IVLVAVGNGSG
+36 IVLVAVGNGSA
-47 KAVQSRLEAMGTN
+47 KAVQQRLEAMGTN

-71 GGGFQRGQAG
+71 GFVRGQAG
-81 PAAQQYSLTLND
+81 PANQQYSLTLND
-93 AAALADDRLAPDVA
+93 AAALADKALAPDIA
-107 AVAPVMTSTGT
+107 SVAPVMTSSGT
-118 ATNGDVS
+118 ATNGDTS
-125 YTISQVIGTTPEYM
+125 YTVNQVIGTTPAYL

-145 VGTGAS
+145 VQLGQS
-151 FTQQDVDTSQRVIL
+151 FTQADVDTSQRVIL

-174 FGRANAAVGQTMKLG
+174 FTRPASAVGQTIKLG

-218 NTLRATQAGYGPLS
+218 NTLRATQAGYGALN
-232 QIVVQAA
+232 QIVVQAS
-239 DKDKVDTA
+239 DKDRVDMA

-263 TTTSPFRITNSA
+263 TETTSPFRITNSA

-290 LLATVAAISLIVGG
+290 LLATVAAISLVVGG

-331 RRAIL
+331 RRTIL

-344 MLSLLGGAV
+344 LLSLIGGAV
-353 GVVAALIVSQFQLAG
+353 GVAAALIVTRFQLAG

-374 PSSILLAFGVSAA
+374 PSSIGLALGVSAA

>member
-23 LTMLGVAIGVGAV
+23 LTVLGVAIGVGAV

-47 KAVQSRLEAMGTN
+47 KAVQDRLEAMGTN

-71 GGGFQRGQAG
+71 GGFARGQAG
-81 PAAQQYSLTLND
+81 PSAQQYSLTMDD
-93 AAALADDRLAPDVA
+93 AAALSDDRLAPDVA
-107 AVAPVMTSTGT
+107 AVAPVMTSSGT

-145 VGTGAS
+145 VGSGRA
-151 FTQQDVDTSQRVIL
+151 FTQQDVDSSQRVVL

-174 FGRANAAVGQTMKLG
+174 FGRANSAVGQTIKLG
-189 AVDFTVLGVLASKD
+189 AVDFAVLGVLASKD
-203 STGFNDPNATAIVPI
+203 STGFTDPNATAIVPI
-218 NTLRATQAGYGPLS
+218 STLRATQAGYGALN
-232 QIVVQAA
+232 QIVVQAT

-319 REIGIRKALGAR
+319 REIGIRKALGAK

-344 MLSLLGGAV
+344 LLSLIGGAV
-353 GVVAALIVSQFQLAG
+353 GVIAALIVSRFELAG

-374 PSSILLAFGVSAA
+374 PSSIVLAFGVSAA

>member
-23 LTMLGVAIGVGAV
+23 LTVLGVAIGVGAV

-47 KAVQSRLEAMGTN
+47 KAVQDRLEAMGTN

-71 GGGFQRGQAG
+71 GFQRGQAG
-81 PAAQQYSLTLND
+81 PSAQQYSLTMAD
-93 AAALADDRLAPDVA
+93 ADALKDDRLAPDVA
-107 AVAPVMTSTGT
+107 AVAPVMTSSGT

-145 VGTGAS
+145 VGSGRA
-151 FTQQDVDTSQRVIL
+151 FTQQDVDTSQRVVL

-174 FGRANAAVGQTMKLG
+174 FGRANSAVGQTIKLG
-189 AVDFTVLGVLASKD
+189 AVDFAVLGVLASKD
-203 STGFNDPNATAIVPI
+203 STGFTDPNATAIVPI
-218 NTLRATQAGYGPLS
+218 STLRATQAGYGALS

-319 REIGIRKALGAR
+319 REIGIRKALGAK

-344 MLSLLGGAV
+344 LLSLIGGAV
-353 GVVAALIVSQFQLAG
+353 GVIAALIVSRFELAG

-374 PSSILLAFGVSAA
+374 PSSIALAFGVSAA